1 MCVCVLLQ
9 EPVLFTSCN
18 GNDLAL
24 GDVVCS
30 DRVKPHVQI
39 GAKVDRP
46 TEDTTATDAEKPA
59 AAEGEDGLQA

>member
-1 MCVCVLLQ
+1 MCIRVLLQ
-9 EPVLFTSCN
+9 EPVLFIGN

-30 DRVKPHVQI
+30 DRVKSHVQI

-59 AAEGEDGLQA
+59 AAEGEDGWQA